1 MSHHRGKYLGYMLKD
16 SIFLS
21 LLQII
26 SKCILTRADGKNKT
40 KQKFMKLGPQ
50 ILKSLFALIR
60 EFFLDIL
67 GEKRSH
73 KTTTI

>member
-1 MSHHRGKYLGYMLKD
+1 
-16 SIFLS
+16 
-21 LLQII
+21 
-26 SKCILTRADGKNKT
+26 
-40 KQKFMKLGPQ
+40 MKLGPQ

-73 KTTTI
+73 KTNTI